1 MEDLISKE
9 EEERD
14 VNVRSGYKR
23 NQIPLQRRTPK
34 VSCLKISIFN
44 FQFYNNAIKYW
55 TDIPANDQGM
65 LGGYQSI
72 SPIDI
77 HR

>member
-14 VNVRSGYKR
+14 VSVRSGYER
-23 NQIPLQRRTPK
+23 NQILLQRRMK

-44 FQFYNNAIKYW
+44 LQFYNNAIKYW